1 MHRRD
6 HARPH
11 RTADRLARLVAFA
24 VALVVL
30 VPAAATALPIEDYA
44 RYEPQTNCSPNAKPG
59 TLRLSQWL
67 QKTYPGSGSLG
78 ISRSCKDGG
87 VLLAGTLV
95 GFEDPPRLRTTM
107 HFLLAAFNLRQ
118 PDPAS
123 PEVAPD
129 VILTPLVGFDRRL
142 NRLGQGAGHYDRA
155 FARYEHAWRV
165 GIAWSVQE
173 VPAIPA
179 DIWDVPLHAIIT
191 EEGMLWHAEK

>member
-1 MHRRD
+1 MLLDKPALR
-6 HARPH
+6 
-11 RTADRLARLVAFA
+11 ARLRAARDLFAGQSSSAILAPDAFVERLQPGMTVATYCPVGSEA
-24 VALVVL
+24 DPTQL
-30 VPAAATALPIEDYA
+30 AAAAAAAGCALALPFVVDRAAPIRFLA
-44 RYEPQTNCSPNAKPG
+44 WQLGEP
-59 TLRLSQWL
+59 L
-67 QKTYPGSGSLG
+67 
-78 ISRSCKDGG
+78 
-87 VLLAGTLV
+87 VAGP
-95 GFEDPPRLRTTM
+95 FS
-107 HFLLAAFNLRQ
+107 LRQ

-155 FARYEHAWRV
+155 FARYEAAWRI

-173 VPAIPA
+173 VAAIPA

>member
-1 MHRRD
+1 M
-6 HARPH
+6 AVPPPH
-11 RTADRLARLVAFA
+11 SDMILDKPALRAKLRADRDGFAAQSSTAILAPDAFIERLRPGMTIATYCPVGSEADPTQLAAAAASTGCMLALPYVVDRATPIRFLAWQLGEPLVAG
-24 VALVVL
+24 
-30 VPAAATALPIEDYA
+30 P
-44 RYEPQTNCSPNAKPG
+44 
-59 TLRLSQWL
+59 
-67 QKTYPGSGSLG
+67 
-78 ISRSCKDGG
+78 
-87 VLLAGTLV
+87 
-95 GFEDPPRLRTTM
+95 
-107 HFLLAAFNLRQ
+107 FNLRQ
-118 PDPAS
+118 PNPAS

-155 FARYEHAWRV
+155 FARYEKAWRI